1 MMELMAEDTLEPL
14 EDEDIDDAPQD
25 EGEREKP
32 TMSDASAEERD
43 SKDKEATFLEI
54 AAFLKKYN
62 APPPEHGRPDMLKD
76 RYIIKPNKLL
86 PEFSKNLATACEA
99 IDDNL
104 RDRRL
109 FAMILQRELPYRLR
123 NMQELAGVDH
133 PAILPLLAAGT
144 VQFSHDDACRM
155 VAVYEQPDAPT
166 LRHALEEKKNTFNEK
181 YIIEEIITPVC
192 DALTLLKS
200 KGIAHGSINLD
211 TVYFGEKVQLGE
223 CVSEPCGYAQH
234 FHFESPERAQAS
246 ALGKGEA
253 TPAADCYAL
262 GILVLHLIFGI
273 KHFERIEQR
282 NYLAQRLSLGS
293 YNTLVG
299 GKEMKGLEEFLKGTL
314 NDDQNERWTPDHIEQ
329 WLRGKKYNLLT
340 PSVLR
345 EGQRPYQ
352 FMGEDFYNRRSL
364 AHSMSLH
371 WEDAKANLRNTQL
384 SRWVEVSLHKTE
396 MADAVRTIMEKTGG
410 IHSISEK
417 ANNELVARTLCLLDA
432 EGPVRYNQIS
442 CYVDGLGAVMAD
454 AFRNRDQ
461 KCIQSCIEMLDY
473 NFFNYINELLDGAK
487 TKRHGN
493 LLWRIQNCSRFLRM
507 QAMGFG
513 IERILYELNPTLA
526 CQSPL
531 LANENVLTKE
541 GLLYALDRIGI
552 RKSRNFEYLDRH
564 IAAFIAA
571 RMDMAKEVKIP
582 ELKRIPALAQ
592 NPQLVVIYM
601 LAQAQRKAGKPKLK
615 GLTSWAAL
623 RIVPLIDNFHSRT
636 IRRRLRSGLKNAAKS
651 GELDKIFDLLMDAH
665 TVQEDIQGFQRAVHL
680 FTKNG
685 KKVIKLENH
694 KRLKNRADQFGL
706 VLAMIVSYSTLLV
719 TVTVVLKNFFF
730 R

>member
-1 MMELMAEDTLEPL
+1 MVEDTLEPL
-14 EDEDIDDAPQD
+14 EDEEFTDTSSDEQKDI
-25 EGEREKP
+25 KP
-32 TMSDASAEERD
+32 TMSDAPAEERD

-62 APPPEHGRPDMLKD
+62 APPPEHGRPDILND
-76 RYIIKPNKLL
+76 RYIIKPSRLL
-86 PEFSKNLATACEA
+86 PEFSKDMASACEA
-99 IDDNL
+99 VDDSL
-104 RDRRL
+104 RDRSL
-109 FAMILQRELPYRLR
+109 FALVMPRDLPYRLR

-133 PAILPLLAAGT
+133 PNILPLLAAGT
-144 VQFSHDDACRM
+144 VQFSHDDTCRM
-155 VAVYEQPDAPT
+155 VAVYEQPQAPT
-166 LRHALEEKKNTFNEK
+166 LRTVLEQKKSNFTESF
-181 YIIEEIITPVC
+181 IIDDIIAPIT

-200 KGIAHGSINLD
+200 KGVAHGGINLD
-211 TVYFGEKVQLGE
+211 TVYFGDKIQLGE

-234 FHFESPERAQAS
+234 FHFESPERAQATP
-246 ALGKGEA
+246 LGKGEA
-253 TPAADCYAL
+253 TSAADCYAL
-262 GILVLHLIFGI
+262 GILVLHLVFGL
-273 KHFERIEQR
+273 KHFERIEPLS
-282 NYLAQRLSLGS
+282 YLAQRLSLGS

-299 GKEMKGLEEFLKGTL
+299 GKEMKGLEDFLKGVL
-314 NDDQNERWTPDHIEQ
+314 NDDQGERWTPDHIDQ

-345 EGQRPYQ
+345 EGQRPFQ
-352 FMGEDFYNRRSL
+352 FVGEDFYNRRAL
-364 AHSMSLH
+364 AHSIALH
-371 WEDAKANLRNTQL
+371 WEEAKTALRNTHL

-396 MADAVRTIMEKTGG
+396 MAGAIRAVMEKTGG

-417 ANNELVARTLCLLDA
+417 ANNELVARTICLLDT

-442 CYVDGLGAVMAD
+442 SYVDGLGAVMAE

-461 KCIQSCIEMLDY
+461 KCIQSCIEILDY
-473 NFFNYINELLDGAK
+473 NFFNYINDLQDGAK
-487 TKRHGN
+487 TKRYGN
-493 LLWRIQNCSRFLRM
+493 LLWRMQNCSRYLRM

-531 LANENVLTKE
+531 LANENVLTRE
-541 GLLYALDRIGI
+541 ELLYALDRIGI
-552 RKSRNFEYLDRH
+552 RKTKGFEYLDRH
-564 IAAFIAA
+564 IAAFIAM
-571 RMDMAKEVKIP
+571 RMDMTKEIKIP

-592 NPQLVVIYM
+592 NPQLIVIYM

-615 GLTSWAAL
+615 GLSSWAAL

-636 IRRRLRSGLKNAAKS
+636 IRRKLRSGLKTAAKS
-651 GELDKIFDLLMDAH
+651 GELDKIFDLLMDMQ
-665 TVQEDIQGFQRAVHL
+665 TVQEDLQGFQKAVHL

-685 KKVIKLENH
+685 KRIIKLENR

-719 TVTVVLKNFFF
+719 TVAIVLRNFFF
-730 R
+730 L

>member
-1 MMELMAEDTLEPL
+1 MAEDTLEPL
-14 EDEDIDDAPQD
+14 EDEDFADDAPPK
-25 EGEREKP
+25 EGEVPAKP
-32 TMSDASAEERD
+32 KISDASAEERD

-62 APPPEHGRPDMLKD
+62 APPPEHGRPDILQD

-86 PEFSKNLATACEA
+86 PQFSKNLSTACEA
-99 IDDNL
+99 VDDNL
-104 RDRRL
+104 RERKL
-109 FAMILQRELPYRLR
+109 FAMVMQRDLPYRLR
-123 NMQELAGVDH
+123 NMEALVGVDH

-144 VQFSHDDACRM
+144 VQFSHDDACHM
-155 VAVYEQPDAPT
+155 VAVYEQPEDPSMRT
-166 LRHALEEKKNTFNEK
+166 VVEEKKITFNEK
-181 YIIEEIITPVC
+181 LIIDEVIAPIC
-192 DALTLLKS
+192 DALTLLKD
-200 KGIAHGSINLD
+200 KGIAHGGINLD
-211 TVYFGEKVQLGE
+211 TVYFGDKIQLGE
-223 CVSEPCGYAQH
+223 CVSEPCGYAQD
-234 FHFESPERAQAS
+234 FHFESPERAQAT

-262 GILVLHLIFGI
+262 GILVLYLVFGT

-282 NYLAQRLSLGS
+282 DFLAQRLALGS
-293 YNTLVG
+293 YNTLVS
-299 GKEMKGLEEFLKGTL
+299 GKEMKGLEDFLKGVL

-352 FMGEDFYNRRSL
+352 FLGEDFFNRRAL
-364 AHSMSLH
+364 AHSLAQH
-371 WEDAKANLRNTQL
+371 WEDAKANLRNTHL

-396 MADAVRTIMEKTGG
+396 MADAIRSVMEKTGG

-417 ANNELVARTLCLLDA
+417 ANNELVARTICLLDT

-454 AFRNRDQ
+454 AFRSRDQ

-493 LLWRIQNCSRFLRM
+493 LLWRMQNCSRFLRM
-507 QAMGFG
+507 PAMGFG
-513 IERILYELNPTLA
+513 IERILYELNPTLP

-531 LANENVLTKE
+531 LADENVLTKE

-564 IAAFIAA
+564 IAAFVATQ
-571 RMDMAKEVKIP
+571 MDTTKEVKIP

-636 IRRRLRSGLKNAAKS
+636 IRRKLRNGLKTAAKS
-651 GELDKIFDLLMDAH
+651 GELDKIFDLLMDAN
-665 TVQEDIQGFQRAVHL
+665 TVQEDIQGFQKAVHL

-685 KKVIKLENH
+685 KKIIKLENR